1 MAKDFTELVAWQ
13 LAVKLEDFVVNMTR
27 RPALTRDRVFCAQ
40 ANDAAE
46 SAPRNIAEGF
56 GRFAPKEFAQYMRI
70 AIGSELETRNQILEA
85 ARKGAITPAER
96 DEGVLLTRRAVTAA
110 LRLRRYLRSSRAR
123 ANAGRIENSRNAE
136 NP

>member
-13 LAVKLEDFVVNMTR
+13 LAVKLEDFVANMTR
-27 RPALTRDRVFCAQ
+27 RPALTRDRQFCAQ
-40 ANDAAE
+40 ANDAAA

-56 GRFAPKEFAQYMRI
+56 GRFSPKEFAQYMRI

-85 ARKGAITPAER
+85 ARKGAITSAER

-123 ANAGRIENSRNAE
+123 ANAERIENSRME

>member
-1 MAKDFTELVAWQ
+1 MAKDFTELIAWQ
-13 LAVKLEDFVVNMTR
+13 LAVELADFVANMTR
-27 RPALTRDRVFCAQ
+27 RPALARDRVFCAQ

-56 GRFAPKEFAQYMRI
+56 GRFAPKEFAQHMRI

-85 ARKGAITPAER
+85 ARKDAITPAER
-96 DEGVLLTRRAVTAA
+96 DRGVLLTRRAVTAA

-123 ANAGRIENSRNAE
+123 ANAERIENSRNAE
-136 NP
+136 NL